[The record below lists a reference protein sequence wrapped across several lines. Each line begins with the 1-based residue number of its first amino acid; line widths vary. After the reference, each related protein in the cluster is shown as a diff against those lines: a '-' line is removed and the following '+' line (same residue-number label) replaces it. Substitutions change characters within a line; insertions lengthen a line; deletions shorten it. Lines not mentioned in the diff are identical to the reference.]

1 MDHTGQ
7 RKNMIVR
14 HGDEKP
20 CTASA
25 KRRKVRF
32 LLLPVLIGS
41 AIGTVVLS
49 SFAISGAVRKSI
61 FREKQNAAYAHIAS
75 DVQNT
80 ESTVASSPVS
90 SRRSGNNDVYLR
102 AILQI
107 LPRLG
112 VM

>member
-1 MDHTGQ
+1 MDYTGQ
-7 RKNMIVR
+7 RKNMIVQ
-14 HGDEKP
+14 HDAEKL

-25 KRRKVRF
+25 KRRKVRL

-49 SFAISGAVRKSI
+49 SFAISGVVRKSI
-61 FREKQNAAYAHIAS
+61 FRETQNAAYAQIVS